1 MKRRIAMATLALIP
15 LTATNA
21 FASNQEG
28 IVTATSLNVRSGPS
42 TDSSFL
48 FSIKK
53 NDKVT
58 ILKSENGWYK
68 ISTANG
74 HEGWASSEYI
84 STNTSDI
91 NQQSNKKVVNV
102 DNLNM
107 RNGASTSYRVIM
119 KLNKGT
125 VIEII
130 SESNGWTKIKHDG
143 RIGFV
148 ASKYLS
154 PIENNNQPT
163 KPEQQPKVPV
173 QPQVSVGKTKVVV
186 ATSLNVRSGP
196 STGNSVIGSL
206 KNNEKVEIISESNG
220 WSKIKYNGKEGYVS
234 STYLKD
240 VNEGGNSKP
249 NETPKPSPNV
259 ETKTKVVA
267 ATSLNVRSGPS
278 TGHGII
284 GSLKNNEKVEVISES
299 NGWSKIKYN
308 GKEGYVSSTYLKDVN
323 EGGNSKPNETP
334 KPSPNVETK
343 TKVVAATSLNVRS
356 GPSTGHGIIGSLK
369 NNEKVEVISESNGW
383 SKIKYNGKEGYVS
396 STYLK
401 DSNEGGTSKPDEKPN
416 VGTKIKVVVAT
427 SLNVRSGPSTG
438 HGIIGSLKNNEK
450 VEVISESNGWSKIK
464 YNGKEGYVSS
474 TYLKDS
480 NEGGTSK
487 PDEKPNVETKI
498 KVVAATSLNVRSGP
512 STSHGIIGSLKNNEK
527 VEVISESNGWSKIKY
542 NGKEG
547 YVSSTYLKDSNEGGT
562 SKPDEKPNVETK
574 IKVVTATSLN
584 VRSGPSTGHGIIGS
598 LKNNEKVEVI
608 SESNG
613 WSKIKYNGKEGYVSS
628 TYLKDSNEG
637 GAVTPPEQTKTKVV
651 TATSLNVRSG
661 PSTGHGI
668 IGSLKNNEKVEV
680 ISESNGWSKIKYN
693 GKEGYVSSTYLSDYQ
708 GGGTNPG
715 GGSGGSSSEVVDG
728 AIVNYR
734 NLNYSLQDHVN
745 KQASK
750 GNGNMISGRGFVQAS
765 RSDIEHYINPKNFTS
780 SKSGMLQF
788 LRLDSYKGGIS
799 ASELNGYLNSL
810 SPASSGTNVFYN
822 QGQAFLDAA
831 RKYNIDVVYL
841 VGHSMVETG
850 YGKSTLAQGQVLT
863 SYKGSPLPKPVKVYN
878 FFGIGA
884 FDGTANLSGA
894 EAAYKN
900 GWTTVEKTIEGSAKW
915 LSQNYIHNGG
925 YDQNTL
931 YKMRW
936 SYEHLWHQYA
946 TDVNWA
952 NVISSVMSRLVGM
965 YDTNSN
971 LVYEVPVHR

>member
-1 MKRRIAMATLALIP
+1 MLKRRIAMATLALIP
-15 LTATNA
+15 FTATNA

-84 STNTSDI
+84 STNTSDT

-154 PIENNNQPT
+154 PIENNNQTT
-163 KPEQQPKVPV
+163 KPEQQPNVPV

-206 KNNEKVEIISESNG
+206 KNNEKVE
-220 WSKIKYNGKEGYVS
+220 
-234 STYLKD
+234 
-240 VNEGGNSKP
+240 
-249 NETPKPSPNV
+249 
-259 ETKTKVVA
+259 
-267 ATSLNVRSGPS
+267 
-278 TGHGII
+278 
-284 GSLKNNEKVEVISES
+284 
-299 NGWSKIKYN
+299 
-308 GKEGYVSSTYLKDVN
+308 
-323 EGGNSKPNETP
+323 
-334 KPSPNVETK
+334 
-343 TKVVAATSLNVRS
+343 
-356 GPSTGHGIIGSLK
+356 
-369 NNEKVEVISESNGW
+369 VISESNGW

-401 DSNEGGTSKPDEKPN
+401 DSNEGGNSKPNENPKPSPN
-416 VGTKIKVVVAT
+416 VG
-427 SLNVRSGPSTG
+427 
-438 HGIIGSLKNNEK
+438 
-450 VEVISESNGWSKIK
+450 
-464 YNGKEGYVSS
+464 
-474 TYLKDS
+474 
-480 NEGGTSK
+480 
-487 PDEKPNVETKI
+487 TKI

-562 SKPDEKPNVETK
+562 SKPDEKPNVGTK
-574 IKVVTATSLN
+574 IKVVAATSLNVRSGPSTSHGIIGSLKNNEKVEVISESNGWSKIKYNGKEGYVSSTYLKDSNEGGTSKPDEKPNVGTKIKVVAATSLNVRSGPSTSHGIIGSLKNNEKVEVISESNGWSKIKYNGKEGYVSSTYLKDSNEGGTSKPDEKPNVGTKIKVVAATSLN

-637 GAVTPPEQTKTKVV
+637 GTVTPPEQTKTKVV

-693 GKEGYVSSTYLSDYQ
+693 GKEGYVSSTYLTDYQ

-715 GGSGGSSSEVVDG
+715 GGSGGSSSEVVNG
-728 AIVNYR
+728 ATVNYR
-734 NLNYSLQDHVN
+734 NLSYSLQDHVN

>member
-15 LTATNA
+15 FTATNA

-84 STNTSDI
+84 STNISDT

-163 KPEQQPKVPV
+163 KPEQQPNAPV

-196 STGNSVIGSL
+196 STGNSV
-206 KNNEKVEIISESNG
+206 
-220 WSKIKYNGKEGYVS
+220 
-234 STYLKD
+234 
-240 VNEGGNSKP
+240 
-249 NETPKPSPNV
+249 
-259 ETKTKVVA
+259 
-267 ATSLNVRSGPS
+267 
-278 TGHGII
+278 I

-334 KPSPNVETK
+334 KPNPNVETK

-356 GPSTGHGIIGSLK
+356 GPSTGNSVIGSLK

-416 VGTKIKVVVAT
+416 VGAKIKVVAAT

-562 SKPDEKPNVETK
+562 SKPDEKPNVEIK

-850 YGKSTLAQGQVLT
+850 YGKSTLAQGQILT

>member
-1 MKRRIAMATLALIP
+1 MLKRRIAMATLALIP
-15 LTATNA
+15 FTATNA

-84 STNTSDI
+84 STNTSDT

-163 KPEQQPKVPV
+163 KPEQQPNAPV

-308 GKEGYVSSTYLKDVN
+308 GKEGYVSSTYLKDSN
-323 EGGNSKPNETP
+323 EGGTP
-334 KPSPNVETK
+334 KPDEKPNVGTK
-343 TKVVAATSLNVRS
+343 TKVVVATSLNVRS

-416 VGTKIKVVVAT
+416 VGTKIKVVAAT

-438 HGIIGSLKNNEK
+438 YGIIGSLKNNEK
-450 VEVISESNGWSKIK
+450 VEV
-464 YNGKEGYVSS
+464 
-474 TYLKDS
+474 T
-480 NEGGTSK
+480 
-487 PDEKPNVETKI
+487 
-498 KVVAATSLNVRSGP
+498 
-512 STSHGIIGSLKNNEK
+512 
-527 VEVISESNGWSKIKY
+527 SESNGWSKIKY

-693 GKEGYVSSTYLSDYQ
+693 GKEGYVSSTYLTDYQ

-715 GGSGGSSSEVVDG
+715 GGSGGSSSEVVNG
-728 AIVNYR
+728 ATVNYR

>member
-308 GKEGYVSSTYLKDVN
+308 GKEGYVSSTYLKYSN
-323 EGGNSKPNETP
+323 EGGTSKPDE
-334 KPSPNVETK
+334 KPNVGTK

-416 VGTKIKVVVAT
+416 VGTKIKVVAAT

-438 HGIIGSLKNNEK
+438 YGIIGSLKNNEK
-450 VEVISESNGWSKIK
+450 VEV
-464 YNGKEGYVSS
+464 
-474 TYLKDS
+474 T
-480 NEGGTSK
+480 
-487 PDEKPNVETKI
+487 
-498 KVVAATSLNVRSGP
+498 
-512 STSHGIIGSLKNNEK
+512 
-527 VEVISESNGWSKIKY
+527 SESNGWSKIKY

-693 GKEGYVSSTYLSDYQ
+693 GKEGYVSSTYLTDYQ

-715 GGSGGSSSEVVDG
+715 GGSGGSSSEVVNG
-728 AIVNYR
+728 ATVNYR

>member
-1 MKRRIAMATLALIP
+1 MLKRRIAMATLALIP
-15 LTATNA
+15 FTATNA

-84 STNTSDI
+84 SINTSNT

-154 PIENNNQPT
+154 PIENNNQTT
-163 KPEQQPKVPV
+163 KPEQQPNVPV

-206 KNNEKVEIISESNG
+206 KNNEKVE
-220 WSKIKYNGKEGYVS
+220 
-234 STYLKD
+234 
-240 VNEGGNSKP
+240 
-249 NETPKPSPNV
+249 
-259 ETKTKVVA
+259 
-267 ATSLNVRSGPS
+267 
-278 TGHGII
+278 
-284 GSLKNNEKVEVISES
+284 
-299 NGWSKIKYN
+299 
-308 GKEGYVSSTYLKDVN
+308 
-323 EGGNSKPNETP
+323 
-334 KPSPNVETK
+334 
-343 TKVVAATSLNVRS
+343 
-356 GPSTGHGIIGSLK
+356 
-369 NNEKVEVISESNGW
+369 VISESNGW

-401 DSNEGGTSKPDEKPN
+401 DSNEGGNSKPNETPKPN
-416 VGTKIKVVVAT
+416 PNVETKTKVVVAT
-427 SLNVRSGPSTG
+427 SLNVRSGPSTS

-464 YNGKEGYVSS
+464 HNGKEGYVSS

-487 PDEKPNVETKI
+487 PDEKPNVGTKI

-562 SKPDEKPNVETK
+562 SKPDEKPNVGTK
-574 IKVVTATSLN
+574 IKVVAATSLN
-584 VRSGPSTGHGIIGS
+584 VRSGPSTSHGIIGS

-628 TYLKDSNEG
+628 TYLKDSSEG
-637 GAVTPPEQTKTKVV
+637 GAVTPPEQTNTKVV

-715 GGSGGSSSEVVDG
+715 GGSGGSSSEVVNG
-728 AIVNYR
+728 ATVNYR
-734 NLNYSLQDHVN
+734 NLSYSLQDHVN

>member
-1 MKRRIAMATLALIP
+1 MLKRRIAMATLALIP
-15 LTATNA
+15 FTATNA

-48 FSIKK
+48 FSVKK

-84 STNTSDI
+84 STNISDT

-130 SESNGWTKIKHDG
+130 SESNGWAKIKHDG

-163 KPEQQPKVPV
+163 KPEQQPNVPV
-173 QPQVSVGKTKVVV
+173 QPQVSVSKTKVVV

-206 KNNEKVEIISESNG
+206 KNNDKVEVISESNG

-240 VNEGGNSKP
+240 SNEGGNSKQ
-249 NETPKPSPNV
+249 NETPKLSPNV
-259 ETKTKVVA
+259 ETKVVA

-323 EGGNSKPNETP
+323 EGGTSKPDE
-334 KPSPNVETK
+334 KPNVGTK
-343 TKVVAATSLNVRS
+343 IKVVVATSLNVRS

-369 NNEKVEVISESNGW
+369 NNDKVEVISENNGW
-383 SKIKYNGKEGYVS
+383 SKIKHNGKEGYVS

-438 HGIIGSLKNNEK
+438 HGIIGSLKNNDK
-450 VEVISESNGWSKIK
+450 VEVISENNGWSKIK
-464 YNGKEGYVSS
+464 HNGKEGYVSS

-487 PDEKPNVETKI
+487 PDEKPNVGTKI

-512 STSHGIIGSLKNNEK
+512 STS
-527 VEVISESNGWSKIKY
+527 
-542 NGKEG
+542 
-547 YVSSTYLKDSNEGGT
+547 
-562 SKPDEKPNVETK
+562 
-574 IKVVTATSLN
+574 
-584 VRSGPSTGHGIIGS
+584 HGIIGS

-693 GKEGYVSSTYLSDYQ
+693 GKEGYVSSTYLTDYQ

-715 GGSGGSSSEVVDG
+715 GGSGGSSSEVVNG
-728 AIVNYR
+728 ATVNYR
-734 NLNYSLQDHVN
+734 NLSYSLQDHVN

>member
-1 MKRRIAMATLALIP
+1 MLKRRIAMATLALIP
-15 LTATNA
+15 FTATNA

-84 STNTSDI
+84 SINTSNT

-154 PIENNNQPT
+154 PIENNNQTT
-163 KPEQQPKVPV
+163 KPEQQPNVPV

-206 KNNEKVEIISESNG
+206 KNNEKVE
-220 WSKIKYNGKEGYVS
+220 
-234 STYLKD
+234 
-240 VNEGGNSKP
+240 
-249 NETPKPSPNV
+249 
-259 ETKTKVVA
+259 
-267 ATSLNVRSGPS
+267 
-278 TGHGII
+278 
-284 GSLKNNEKVEVISES
+284 
-299 NGWSKIKYN
+299 
-308 GKEGYVSSTYLKDVN
+308 
-323 EGGNSKPNETP
+323 
-334 KPSPNVETK
+334 
-343 TKVVAATSLNVRS
+343 
-356 GPSTGHGIIGSLK
+356 
-369 NNEKVEVISESNGW
+369 VISESNGW

-401 DSNEGGTSKPDEKPN
+401 DSNEGGNSKPNETPKPN
-416 VGTKIKVVVAT
+416 PNVETKTKVVVAT
-427 SLNVRSGPSTG
+427 SLNVRSGPSTS

-464 YNGKEGYVSS
+464 HNGKEGYVSS

-487 PDEKPNVETKI
+487 PDEKPNVGTKI

-562 SKPDEKPNVETK
+562 SKPDEKPNIGTK
-574 IKVVTATSLN
+574 IKVVSATSLN
-584 VRSGPSTGHGIIGS
+584 VRSGPSTSHGIIGS

-637 GAVTPPEQTKTKVV
+637 GTSKPDEKPNVGTKIKVVSATSLNVRSGPSTSHGIIGSLKNNEKVEVISESNGWSKIKYNGKEGYVSSTYLKDSSEGGAVTPPEQTNTKVV

-715 GGSGGSSSEVVDG
+715 GGSGGSSSEVVNG
-728 AIVNYR
+728 ATVNYR
-734 NLNYSLQDHVN
+734 NLSYSLQDHVN

>member
-1 MKRRIAMATLALIP
+1 MLKRRIAMATLALIP
-15 LTATNA
+15 FTATNA

-84 STNTSDI
+84 STNTSDT

-143 RIGFV
+143 RVGFV

-163 KPEQQPKVPV
+163 KPEQQPNAPV

-308 GKEGYVSSTYLKDVN
+308 GKEGYVSSTYLKDSN
-323 EGGNSKPNETP
+323 EGGTSKPDE
-334 KPSPNVETK
+334 KPNVGTK
-343 TKVVAATSLNVRS
+343 TKVVVATSLNVRSGPSTGHGIIGSLKNNEKVEVISESNGWSKIKYNGKEGYVSSTYLKDSNEGGTSKPDEKPNVGTKIKVVAATSLNVRS

-416 VGTKIKVVVAT
+416 VGTKIKVVAAT

-464 YNGKEGYVSS
+464 YNE
-474 TYLKDS
+474 
-480 NEGGTSK
+480 
-487 PDEKPNVETKI
+487 
-498 KVVAATSLNVRSGP
+498 
-512 STSHGIIGSLKNNEK
+512 
-527 VEVISESNGWSKIKY
+527 
-542 NGKEG
+542 
-547 YVSSTYLKDSNEGGT
+547 
-562 SKPDEKPNVETK
+562 
-574 IKVVTATSLN
+574 
-584 VRSGPSTGHGIIGS
+584 
-598 LKNNEKVEVI
+598 
-608 SESNG
+608 
-613 WSKIKYNGKEGYVSS
+613 KEGYVSS

-693 GKEGYVSSTYLSDYQ
+693 GKEGYVSSTYLTDYQ

-715 GGSGGSSSEVVDG
+715 GGSGGSSSEVVNG
-728 AIVNYR
+728 ATVNYR
-734 NLNYSLQDHVN
+734 NLSYSLQDHVN

>member
-1 MKRRIAMATLALIP
+1 MLKRRIAMATLALIP
-15 LTATNA
+15 FTATNA

-84 STNTSDI
+84 STNTSDT

-163 KPEQQPKVPV
+163 KPEQQPNAPV

-234 STYLKD
+234 S
-240 VNEGGNSKP
+240 
-249 NETPKPSPNV
+249 
-259 ETKTKVVA
+259 
-267 ATSLNVRSGPS
+267 R
-278 TGHGII
+278 
-284 GSLKNNEKVEVISES
+284 
-299 NGWSKIKYN
+299 
-308 GKEGYVSSTYLKDVN
+308 YLKDVN

-416 VGTKIKVVVAT
+416 VGTKTKVVVAT

-487 PDEKPNVETKI
+487 PDEKPNVGTKI

-512 STSHGIIGSLKNNEK
+512 STGYGIIGSLKNNEK

-562 SKPDEKPNVETK
+562 SKPDEKPNVVTK
-574 IKVVTATSLN
+574 IKVVAATSLN

-613 WSKIKYNGKEGYVSS
+613 WSKIKYNEKEGYVSS

-693 GKEGYVSSTYLSDYQ
+693 GKEGYVSSTYLTDYQ

-715 GGSGGSSSEVVDG
+715 GGSGGSSSEVVNG
-728 AIVNYR
+728 ATVNYR
-734 NLNYSLQDHVN
+734 NLSYSLQDHVN

>member
-1 MKRRIAMATLALIP
+1 MLKRRIAMATLALIP
-15 LTATNA
+15 FTATNA

-84 STNTSDI
+84 STNTSDT

-154 PIENNNQPT
+154 TIENNNQTT
-163 KPEQQPKVPV
+163 KPEQQPNVPV

-206 KNNEKVEIISESNG
+206 KNNEKVE
-220 WSKIKYNGKEGYVS
+220 
-234 STYLKD
+234 
-240 VNEGGNSKP
+240 
-249 NETPKPSPNV
+249 
-259 ETKTKVVA
+259 
-267 ATSLNVRSGPS
+267 
-278 TGHGII
+278 
-284 GSLKNNEKVEVISES
+284 VISES

-308 GKEGYVSSTYLKDVN
+308 GKEGYVSSTYLKDSN

-334 KPSPNVETK
+334 KPKPNVETK
-343 TKVVAATSLNVRS
+343 TKVVVATSLNVRS
-356 GPSTGHGIIGSLK
+356 GPSTSHGIIGSLK

-416 VGTKIKVVVAT
+416 VG
-427 SLNVRSGPSTG
+427 
-438 HGIIGSLKNNEK
+438 
-450 VEVISESNGWSKIK
+450 
-464 YNGKEGYVSS
+464 
-474 TYLKDS
+474 
-480 NEGGTSK
+480 
-487 PDEKPNVETKI
+487 TKI

-562 SKPDEKPNVETK
+562 SKPDEKPNVGTK
-574 IKVVTATSLN
+574 IKVVAATSLN

-637 GAVTPPEQTKTKVV
+637 GASKPDEKPNVGTKIKVVAATSLNVRSGPSTSHGIIGSLKNNEKVEVISESNGWSKIKYNGKEGYVSSTYLKDSNEGGAVTPPEQTKTKVV
-651 TATSLNVRSG
+651 VATSLNVRSG

-693 GKEGYVSSTYLSDYQ
+693 GKEGYVSSTYLTDYQ

-715 GGSGGSSSEVVDG
+715 GGSGGSSSEVVNG
-728 AIVNYR
+728 ATVNYR
-734 NLNYSLQDHVN
+734 NLSYSLQDHVN

-863 SYKGSPLPKPVKVYN
+863 SYKGSPLPQPVKVYN

>member
-15 LTATNA
+15 FTATNA

-84 STNTSDI
+84 STNTSDT

-163 KPEQQPKVPV
+163 KPEQQPNAPV

-234 STYLKD
+234 S
-240 VNEGGNSKP
+240 
-249 NETPKPSPNV
+249 
-259 ETKTKVVA
+259 
-267 ATSLNVRSGPS
+267 R
-278 TGHGII
+278 
-284 GSLKNNEKVEVISES
+284 
-299 NGWSKIKYN
+299 
-308 GKEGYVSSTYLKDVN
+308 YLKDVN

-416 VGTKIKVVVAT
+416 VGTKTKVVVAT

-480 NEGGTSK
+480 NEVGTSK
-487 PDEKPNVETKI
+487 PDEKPNVGTKI

-512 STSHGIIGSLKNNEK
+512 STGYGIIGSLKNNEK

-562 SKPDEKPNVETK
+562 SKPDEKPNVVTK
-574 IKVVTATSLN
+574 IKVVAATSLN

-613 WSKIKYNGKEGYVSS
+613 WSKIKYNEKEGYVSS

-693 GKEGYVSSTYLSDYQ
+693 GKEGYVSSTYLTDYQ

-715 GGSGGSSSEVVDG
+715 GGSGGSSSEVVNG
-728 AIVNYR
+728 ATVNYR
-734 NLNYSLQDHVN
+734 NLSYSLQDHVN

>member
-15 LTATNA
+15 FTATNA

-84 STNTSDI
+84 STNTSDT

-154 PIENNNQPT
+154 PIENNNQTT
-163 KPEQQPKVPV
+163 KPEQQPNVPV

-186 ATSLNVRSGP
+186 ATSLNVRSEP

-206 KNNEKVEIISESNG
+206 KNNEKVEVISESNG

-240 VNEGGNSKP
+240 SNEGGNSKP
-249 NETPKPSPNV
+249 NENPKPSPNV
-259 ETKTKVVA
+259 GTKIKVVA

-278 TGHGII
+278 TSHGII

-308 GKEGYVSSTYLKDVN
+308 GKEGYVSSTYLKDSN
-323 EGGNSKPNETP
+323 EGGTSKPDE
-334 KPSPNVETK
+334 KPNVGTK
-343 TKVVAATSLNVRS
+343 IKVVAATSLNVRSGPSTSHGIIGSLKNNEKVEVISESNGWSKIKYNGKEGYVSSTYLKDSNEGGTSKPDEKPNVGTKIKVVAATSLNVRS

-416 VGTKIKVVVAT
+416 VGTKIKVVAAT

-480 NEGGTSK
+480 NEGGT
-487 PDEKPNVETKI
+487 
-498 KVVAATSLNVRSGP
+498 
-512 STSHGIIGSLKNNEK
+512 
-527 VEVISESNGWSKIKY
+527 
-542 NGKEG
+542 
-547 YVSSTYLKDSNEGGT
+547 
-562 SKPDEKPNVETK
+562 
-574 IKVVTATSLN
+574 
-584 VRSGPSTGHGIIGS
+584 
-598 LKNNEKVEVI
+598 
-608 SESNG
+608 
-613 WSKIKYNGKEGYVSS
+613 
-628 TYLKDSNEG
+628 
-637 GAVTPPEQTKTKVV
+637 VTPPEQTKTKVV

-693 GKEGYVSSTYLSDYQ
+693 GKEGYVSSTYLTDYQ

-715 GGSGGSSSEVVDG
+715 GGSGGSSSEVVNG
-728 AIVNYR
+728 ATVNYR
-734 NLNYSLQDHVN
+734 NLSYSLQDHVN

>member
-15 LTATNA
+15 FTATNA

-84 STNTSDI
+84 SINTSNT

-154 PIENNNQPT
+154 PIENNNQTT
-163 KPEQQPKVPV
+163 KPEQQPNVPV

-206 KNNEKVEIISESNG
+206 KNNEKVE
-220 WSKIKYNGKEGYVS
+220 
-234 STYLKD
+234 
-240 VNEGGNSKP
+240 
-249 NETPKPSPNV
+249 
-259 ETKTKVVA
+259 
-267 ATSLNVRSGPS
+267 
-278 TGHGII
+278 
-284 GSLKNNEKVEVISES
+284 
-299 NGWSKIKYN
+299 
-308 GKEGYVSSTYLKDVN
+308 
-323 EGGNSKPNETP
+323 
-334 KPSPNVETK
+334 
-343 TKVVAATSLNVRS
+343 
-356 GPSTGHGIIGSLK
+356 
-369 NNEKVEVISESNGW
+369 VISESNGW

-401 DSNEGGTSKPDEKPN
+401 DSNEGGNSKPNETPKPN
-416 VGTKIKVVVAT
+416 PNVETKTKVVVAT
-427 SLNVRSGPSTG
+427 SLNVRSGPSTS

-464 YNGKEGYVSS
+464 HNGKEGYVSS

-487 PDEKPNVETKI
+487 PDEKPNVGTKI

-562 SKPDEKPNVETK
+562 SKPDEKPNIGTK
-574 IKVVTATSLN
+574 IKVVSATSLN
-584 VRSGPSTGHGIIGS
+584 VRSGPSTSHGIIGS

-637 GAVTPPEQTKTKVV
+637 GTSKPDEKPNVGTKIKVVSATSLNVRSGPSTSHGIIGSLKNNEKVEVISESNGWSKIKYNGKEGYVSSTYLKDSSEGGAVTPPEQTNTKVV

-715 GGSGGSSSEVVDG
+715 GGSGGSSSEVVNG
-728 AIVNYR
+728 ATVNYR
-734 NLNYSLQDHVN
+734 NLSYSLQDHVN

>member
-308 GKEGYVSSTYLKDVN
+308 GKEGYVSSTYLKDSN
-323 EGGNSKPNETP
+323 EGGTSKPDE
-334 KPSPNVETK
+334 KPNVGTK

-356 GPSTGHGIIGSLK
+356 GPSTGYGIIGSLK

-416 VGTKIKVVVAT
+416 VGTKIKVVAAT

-438 HGIIGSLKNNEK
+438 YGIIGSLKNNEK
-450 VEVISESNGWSKIK
+450 VEV
-464 YNGKEGYVSS
+464 
-474 TYLKDS
+474 T
-480 NEGGTSK
+480 
-487 PDEKPNVETKI
+487 
-498 KVVAATSLNVRSGP
+498 
-512 STSHGIIGSLKNNEK
+512 
-527 VEVISESNGWSKIKY
+527 SESNGWSKIKY

-693 GKEGYVSSTYLSDYQ
+693 GKEGYVSSTYLTDYQ

-715 GGSGGSSSEVVDG
+715 GGSGGSSSEVVNG
-728 AIVNYR
+728 ATVNYR

>member
-15 LTATNA
+15 FTATNA

-84 STNTSDI
+84 STNTSDT

-154 PIENNNQPT
+154 PIENNNQTT
-163 KPEQQPKVPV
+163 KPEQQPNVPV

-196 STGNSVIGSL
+196 STGNSV
-206 KNNEKVEIISESNG
+206 
-220 WSKIKYNGKEGYVS
+220 
-234 STYLKD
+234 
-240 VNEGGNSKP
+240 
-249 NETPKPSPNV
+249 
-259 ETKTKVVA
+259 
-267 ATSLNVRSGPS
+267 
-278 TGHGII
+278 
-284 GSLKNNEKVEVISES
+284 
-299 NGWSKIKYN
+299 
-308 GKEGYVSSTYLKDVN
+308 
-323 EGGNSKPNETP
+323 
-334 KPSPNVETK
+334 
-343 TKVVAATSLNVRS
+343 
-356 GPSTGHGIIGSLK
+356 IGSLK

-416 VGTKIKVVVAT
+416 VG
-427 SLNVRSGPSTG
+427 
-438 HGIIGSLKNNEK
+438 
-450 VEVISESNGWSKIK
+450 
-464 YNGKEGYVSS
+464 
-474 TYLKDS
+474 
-480 NEGGTSK
+480 
-487 PDEKPNVETKI
+487 TKI

-562 SKPDEKPNVETK
+562 SKPDEKPNVGTK
-574 IKVVTATSLN
+574 IKVVAATSLN
-584 VRSGPSTGHGIIGS
+584 VRSGPSTSHGIIGS

-637 GAVTPPEQTKTKVV
+637 GTSKPDEKPNIGTKIKVVSATSLNVRSGPSTSHGIIGSLKNNEKVEVISESNGWSKIKYNGKEGYVSSTYLKDSNEGGTVTPPEQTKTKVV

-693 GKEGYVSSTYLSDYQ
+693 GKEGYVSSTYLTDYQ

-715 GGSGGSSSEVVDG
+715 GGSGGSSSEVVNG
-728 AIVNYR
+728 ATVNYR
-734 NLNYSLQDHVN
+734 NLSYSLQDHVN

>member
-15 LTATNA
+15 FTATNA

-84 STNTSDI
+84 STNTSDT

-154 PIENNNQPT
+154 PIENNNQTT
-163 KPEQQPKVPV
+163 KPEQQPNVPV

-196 STGNSVIGSL
+196 STGNSV
-206 KNNEKVEIISESNG
+206 
-220 WSKIKYNGKEGYVS
+220 
-234 STYLKD
+234 
-240 VNEGGNSKP
+240 
-249 NETPKPSPNV
+249 
-259 ETKTKVVA
+259 
-267 ATSLNVRSGPS
+267 
-278 TGHGII
+278 I

-334 KPSPNVETK
+334 NPKPNVETK
-343 TKVVAATSLNVRS
+343 TKVVV
-356 GPSTGHGIIGSLK
+356 
-369 NNEKVEVISESNGW
+369 
-383 SKIKYNGKEGYVS
+383 
-396 STYLK
+396 
-401 DSNEGGTSKPDEKPN
+401 
-416 VGTKIKVVVAT
+416 
-427 SLNVRSGPSTG
+427 
-438 HGIIGSLKNNEK
+438 
-450 VEVISESNGWSKIK
+450 
-464 YNGKEGYVSS
+464 
-474 TYLKDS
+474 
-480 NEGGTSK
+480 
-487 PDEKPNVETKI
+487 
-498 KVVAATSLNVRSGP
+498 ATSLNVRSGP

-562 SKPDEKPNVETK
+562 SKPDEKPNVGTK
-574 IKVVTATSLN
+574 IKVVAATSLN

-637 GAVTPPEQTKTKVV
+637 GTVTPPEQTKTKVV

-693 GKEGYVSSTYLSDYQ
+693 GKEGYVSSTYLTDYQ

-715 GGSGGSSSEVVDG
+715 GGSGGSSSEVVNG
-728 AIVNYR
+728 ATVNYR
-734 NLNYSLQDHVN
+734 NLSYSLQDHVN

>member
-1 MKRRIAMATLALIP
+1 MLKRRIAMATLALIP
-15 LTATNA
+15 FTATNA

-84 STNTSDI
+84 STNTSDT

-163 KPEQQPKVPV
+163 KPEQQPNAPV

-234 STYLKD
+234 S
-240 VNEGGNSKP
+240 
-249 NETPKPSPNV
+249 
-259 ETKTKVVA
+259 
-267 ATSLNVRSGPS
+267 R
-278 TGHGII
+278 
-284 GSLKNNEKVEVISES
+284 
-299 NGWSKIKYN
+299 
-308 GKEGYVSSTYLKDVN
+308 YLKDVN

-416 VGTKIKVVVAT
+416 VGTKTKVVVAT

-480 NEGGTSK
+480 NEVGTSK
-487 PDEKPNVETKI
+487 PDEKPNVGTKI

-512 STSHGIIGSLKNNEK
+512 STGYGIIGSLKNNEK

-562 SKPDEKPNVETK
+562 SKPDEKPNVVTK
-574 IKVVTATSLN
+574 IKVVAATSLN

-613 WSKIKYNGKEGYVSS
+613 WSKIKYNEKEGYVSS

-693 GKEGYVSSTYLSDYQ
+693 GKEGYVSSTYLTDYQ

-715 GGSGGSSSEVVDG
+715 GGSGGSSSEVVNG
-728 AIVNYR
+728 ATVNYR
-734 NLNYSLQDHVN
+734 NLSYSLQDHVN

>member
-15 LTATNA
+15 FTATNA

-84 STNTSDI
+84 STNISDT

-163 KPEQQPKVPV
+163 KPEQQPNAPV

-196 STGNSVIGSL
+196 STGNSV
-206 KNNEKVEIISESNG
+206 
-220 WSKIKYNGKEGYVS
+220 
-234 STYLKD
+234 
-240 VNEGGNSKP
+240 
-249 NETPKPSPNV
+249 
-259 ETKTKVVA
+259 
-267 ATSLNVRSGPS
+267 
-278 TGHGII
+278 I

-323 EGGNSKPNETP
+323 EGG
-334 KPSPNVETK
+334 
-343 TKVVAATSLNVRS
+343 
-356 GPSTGHGIIGSLK
+356 
-369 NNEKVEVISESNGW
+369 
-383 SKIKYNGKEGYVS
+383 
-396 STYLK
+396 
-401 DSNEGGTSKPDEKPN
+401 
-416 VGTKIKVVVAT
+416 
-427 SLNVRSGPSTG
+427 
-438 HGIIGSLKNNEK
+438 
-450 VEVISESNGWSKIK
+450 
-464 YNGKEGYVSS
+464 
-474 TYLKDS
+474 
-480 NEGGTSK
+480 TSK
-487 PDEKPNVETKI
+487 PDEKPNVE
-498 KVVAATSLNVRSGP
+498 
-512 STSHGIIGSLKNNEK
+512 
-527 VEVISESNGWSKIKY
+527 
-542 NGKEG
+542 
-547 YVSSTYLKDSNEGGT
+547 
-562 SKPDEKPNVETK
+562 
-574 IKVVTATSLN
+574 
-584 VRSGPSTGHGIIGS
+584 
-598 LKNNEKVEVI
+598 
-608 SESNG
+608 
-613 WSKIKYNGKEGYVSS
+613 
-628 TYLKDSNEG
+628 
-637 GAVTPPEQTKTKVV
+637 TKTKVV

-850 YGKSTLAQGQVLT
+850 YGKSTLAQGQILT

>member
-1 MKRRIAMATLALIP
+1 MLKRRIAMATLALIP
-15 LTATNA
+15 FTATNT

-84 STNTSDI
+84 STNISDT

-163 KPEQQPKVPV
+163 KPEQQPNAPV

-206 KNNEKVEIISESNG
+206 KNNEKVE
-220 WSKIKYNGKEGYVS
+220 
-234 STYLKD
+234 
-240 VNEGGNSKP
+240 
-249 NETPKPSPNV
+249 
-259 ETKTKVVA
+259 
-267 ATSLNVRSGPS
+267 
-278 TGHGII
+278 
-284 GSLKNNEKVEVISES
+284 VISES

-308 GKEGYVSSTYLKDVN
+308 GKEGYVSSTYLKDSN

-334 KPSPNVETK
+334 KPNPNVETK

-416 VGTKIKVVVAT
+416 VGAKIKVVAAT

>member
-1 MKRRIAMATLALIP
+1 MLKRRIAMATLALIP
-15 LTATNA
+15 FTATNA

-84 STNTSDI
+84 STNTSDT

-154 PIENNNQPT
+154 PIENNNQTT
-163 KPEQQPKVPV
+163 KPEQQPNVPV

-206 KNNEKVEIISESNG
+206 KNNEKVE
-220 WSKIKYNGKEGYVS
+220 
-234 STYLKD
+234 
-240 VNEGGNSKP
+240 
-249 NETPKPSPNV
+249 
-259 ETKTKVVA
+259 
-267 ATSLNVRSGPS
+267 
-278 TGHGII
+278 
-284 GSLKNNEKVEVISES
+284 
-299 NGWSKIKYN
+299 
-308 GKEGYVSSTYLKDVN
+308 
-323 EGGNSKPNETP
+323 
-334 KPSPNVETK
+334 
-343 TKVVAATSLNVRS
+343 
-356 GPSTGHGIIGSLK
+356 
-369 NNEKVEVISESNGW
+369 VISESNGW

-401 DSNEGGTSKPDEKPN
+401 DSNEGGNSKPNETPKP
-416 VGTKIKVVVAT
+416 
-427 SLNVRSGPSTG
+427 
-438 HGIIGSLKNNEK
+438 
-450 VEVISESNGWSKIK
+450 
-464 YNGKEGYVSS
+464 
-474 TYLKDS
+474 
-480 NEGGTSK
+480 
-487 PDEKPNVETKI
+487 KPNVETKT
-498 KVVAATSLNVRSGP
+498 KVVVATSLNVRSGP

-562 SKPDEKPNVETK
+562 SKPDEKPNVGTK
-574 IKVVTATSLN
+574 IKVVAATSLN

-637 GAVTPPEQTKTKVV
+637 GTVTPPEQTKTKVV

-693 GKEGYVSSTYLSDYQ
+693 GKEGYVSSTYLTDYQ

-715 GGSGGSSSEVVDG
+715 GGSGGSSSEVVNG
-728 AIVNYR
+728 ATVNYR
-734 NLNYSLQDHVN
+734 NLSYSLQDHVN

>member
-1 MKRRIAMATLALIP
+1 MLKRRIAMATLALIP
-15 LTATNA
+15 FTATNT

-84 STNTSDI
+84 STNTSDT

-154 PIENNNQPT
+154 PIENNNQT
-163 KPEQQPKVPV
+163 AKTEQQSNVPV

-206 KNNEKVEIISESNG
+206 KNNEKVE
-220 WSKIKYNGKEGYVS
+220 
-234 STYLKD
+234 
-240 VNEGGNSKP
+240 
-249 NETPKPSPNV
+249 
-259 ETKTKVVA
+259 
-267 ATSLNVRSGPS
+267 
-278 TGHGII
+278 
-284 GSLKNNEKVEVISES
+284 VISES

-308 GKEGYVSSTYLKDVN
+308 GKEGYVSSTYLKDSN

-334 KPSPNVETK
+334 KPNPNVEIK
-343 TKVVAATSLNVRS
+343 TKVVVATSLNVRS

-487 PDEKPNVETKI
+487 PDEKPNVGTKI

-512 STSHGIIGSLKNNEK
+512 STSNSIIGSLKNNEK
-527 VEVISESNGWSKIKY
+527 VEVISESNGWSKLKY

-547 YVSSTYLKDSNEGGT
+547 YVSSTYLKDSNEGGAVT
-562 SKPDEKPNVETK
+562 PPEQTK
-574 IKVVTATSLN
+574 TKVVTATSLN

-715 GGSGGSSSEVVDG
+715 GGSGGSSSEVVNG
-728 AIVNYR
+728 ATVNYR

>member
-1 MKRRIAMATLALIP
+1 MLKRRIAMATLALIP
-15 LTATNA
+15 FTATNA

-84 STNTSDI
+84 STNTSNT

-154 PIENNNQPT
+154 PIENNNQTT
-163 KPEQQPKVPV
+163 KPEQQPNVPV

-206 KNNEKVEIISESNG
+206 KNNEKVE
-220 WSKIKYNGKEGYVS
+220 
-234 STYLKD
+234 
-240 VNEGGNSKP
+240 
-249 NETPKPSPNV
+249 
-259 ETKTKVVA
+259 
-267 ATSLNVRSGPS
+267 
-278 TGHGII
+278 
-284 GSLKNNEKVEVISES
+284 VISES

-308 GKEGYVSSTYLKDVN
+308 GKEGYVSSTYLKDSN

-334 KPSPNVETK
+334 KPNPNVETK
-343 TKVVAATSLNVRS
+343 TKVVVATSLNVRS
-356 GPSTGHGIIGSLK
+356 GPSTSHGIIGSLK

-383 SKIKYNGKEGYVS
+383 SKIKHNGKEGYVS

-416 VGTKIKVVVAT
+416 VGTKIKVV
-427 SLNVRSGPSTG
+427 S
-438 HGIIGSLKNNEK
+438 
-450 VEVISESNGWSKIK
+450 
-464 YNGKEGYVSS
+464 
-474 TYLKDS
+474 
-480 NEGGTSK
+480 
-487 PDEKPNVETKI
+487 
-498 KVVAATSLNVRSGP
+498 ATSLNVRSGP

-562 SKPDEKPNVETK
+562 SKPDEKPNIGTK
-574 IKVVTATSLN
+574 IKVVSATSLN
-584 VRSGPSTGHGIIGS
+584 VRNGPSTSHGIIGS

-637 GAVTPPEQTKTKVV
+637 GTSKPDEKPNVGTKIKVVAATSLNVRSGPSTSYGIIGSLKNNEKVEVISESNGWSKIKYNGKEGYVSSTYLKDSSEGGAVTPPEQTNTKVV

-715 GGSGGSSSEVVDG
+715 GGSGGSSSEVVNG
-728 AIVNYR
+728 ATVNYR
-734 NLNYSLQDHVN
+734 NLSYSLQDHVN

>member
-15 LTATNA
+15 FTATNT

-84 STNTSDI
+84 STNTSDT

-154 PIENNNQPT
+154 PIENNNQT
-163 KPEQQPKVPV
+163 AKTEQQSNVPV

-206 KNNEKVEIISESNG
+206 KNNEKVE
-220 WSKIKYNGKEGYVS
+220 
-234 STYLKD
+234 
-240 VNEGGNSKP
+240 
-249 NETPKPSPNV
+249 
-259 ETKTKVVA
+259 
-267 ATSLNVRSGPS
+267 
-278 TGHGII
+278 
-284 GSLKNNEKVEVISES
+284 VISES

-308 GKEGYVSSTYLKDVN
+308 GKEGYVSSTYLKDSN

-334 KPSPNVETK
+334 KPNPNVEIK
-343 TKVVAATSLNVRS
+343 TKVVVATSLNVRS

-487 PDEKPNVETKI
+487 PDEKPNVGTKI

-512 STSHGIIGSLKNNEK
+512 STSNSIIGSLKNNEK
-527 VEVISESNGWSKIKY
+527 VEVISESNGWSKLKY

-547 YVSSTYLKDSNEGGT
+547 YVSSTYLKDSNEGGAVT
-562 SKPDEKPNVETK
+562 PPEQTK
-574 IKVVTATSLN
+574 TKVVTATSLN

-715 GGSGGSSSEVVDG
+715 GGSGGSSSEVVNG
-728 AIVNYR
+728 ATVNYR